1 MELINEFLTQH
12 FFQNAIIISI
22 FASILCG
29 IMGTF
34 VVVKKISYISG
45 GIAHSVLGG
54 IGIAYFFNIQ
64 PIWGAFAAAI
74 FAAIIIGVVSLKS
87 KQHEDTVISALWAIG
102 MAVGIIFMYKTPGYN
117 TDLITYLFG
126 NILMVT
132 HTDIT
137 ITIIL
142 TIFVIF
148 VVFLFYKQFLFIAF
162 DQQFAWIRG
171 INVTFI
177 YILLLILIS
186 ITVVVLV
193 RMVGL
198 ILVIALIS
206 LPGAISALF
215 TKKIFNMMIFSII
228 LGAFFALGGIMLS
241 YQPNLPAGA
250 TIILVSGVSYILALI
265 IKRFITSR

>member
-1 MELINEFLTQH
+1 MELIHELLTQH
-12 FFQNAIIISI
+12 FLQNAIIISI

-29 IMGTF
+29 IVGTF

-64 PIWGAFAAAI
+64 PLWGAFAAAI
-74 FAAIIIGVVSLKS
+74 FSAIIIGVVSLKS

-102 MAVGIIFMYKTPGYN
+102 MAVGIIFMHKTPGYS
-117 TDLITYLFG
+117 TDLVTYLFG
-126 NILMVT
+126 NILMVSSS
-132 HTDIT
+132 DIT
-137 ITIIL
+137 IAMVL
-142 TIFVIF
+142 TAFVVFVI
-148 VVFLFYKQFLFIAF
+148 FLFYKQFLFIAF

-171 INVTFI
+171 INVTFV

-198 ILVIALIS
+198 ILVIALLS
-206 LPGAISALF
+206 LPGAISTLF
-215 TKKIFNMMIFSII
+215 TKKIFNMMIVSII
-228 LGAFFALGGIMLS
+228 LGIIFTSGGIMLS

-250 TIILVSGVSYILALI
+250 SIILLSGVSYILALV
-265 IKRFITSR
+265 IKKIFIK